1 MRRVVRA
8 GTAALVVTIA
18 ASGCGAKSDP
28 QSLADDT
35 TQAIYNA
42 DLDRTTAHF
51 DDALKA
57 QVTRASIGDL
67 ADKMHALG
75 SYHGLKPVQSD
86 PDKGRYDYDASFD
99 KGTMRIQLRLDP
111 NQKIGA
117 YRVVPVVGSAPRPSS
132 TS

>member
-1 MRRVVRA
+1 MRA
-8 GTAALVVTIA
+8 GLAALAVALA

-35 TQAIYNA
+35 TQGIYNA
-42 DLDRTTAHF
+42 DLARTTAHF
-51 DDALKA
+51 DDALKS

-75 SYHGLKPVQSD
+75 TYHGLKAVQSE
-86 PDKGRYDYDASFD
+86 PDKGRYDYDAAFD

-117 YRVVPVVGSAPRPSS
+117 YRVVPVVGSAPQPS